1 MERANIFN
9 QHVDIT
15 LMDIYLDE
23 FCTFYYGQGYHSP
36 VTQKLTATYRYFSFR
51 LWQYRQG
58 ERPESLD
65 SYVSYLKGSGR
76 RNEQMS

>member
-1 MERANIFN
+1 MEGANIFN
-9 QHVDIT
+9 KRVDVT
-15 LMDIYLDE
+15 FMAIYLE
-23 FCTFYYGQGYHSP
+23 QFCTLYYGQGYYLQ

-65 SYVSYLKGSGR
+65 SNVSYLNGSGR
-76 RNEQMS
+76 WNKQMS